1 MDGPVRCVGHVPRRD
16 ALARGEPVRRPQ
28 THCRP
33 HADGRPRAAQIDGGE
48 WKLADHRGQVVLINY
63 WATWC
68 EPCQDELPGLLQVAR
83 ESGPQGLAVVGV
95 SLDSMPGAKTQ
106 VEQFAARFKLPY
118 PIAYAATSAMQPRE
132 FEIPTTV
139 LIDRQGRTA
148 KIYVG
153 EVERASLQKD
163 VDALLAES

>member
-1 MDGPVRCVGHVPRRD
+1 LFLTVAILLGAMRWRGASQSAGLKPIADRKPMAD
-16 ALARGEPVRRPQ
+16 LALP
-28 THCRP
+28 
-33 HADGRPRAAQIDGGE
+33 QIDGGE

-95 SLDSMPGAKTQ
+95 SLDSMPGERTQ

-118 PIAYAATSAMQPRE
+118 PIAYAGTSAMQPRE

-148 KIYVG
+148 KVYVG
-153 EVERASLQKD
+153 EAGRANLQAD